1 MGSVKGT
8 SRLRTRLPRL
18 AAVWGAVVLVEMALY
33 YFFLSQP
40 YFRGFF
46 LPFAIAVLLASA
58 LDTWRV
64 LRGRRHIE
72 RRDHDR
78 RAHDRRLQNGT

>member
-1 MGSVKGT
+1 MGSVEGM

-18 AAVWGAVVLVEMALY
+18 AAVWGAAVVAETILY

-46 LPFAIAVLLASA
+46 LPFAMAVLLAST
-58 LDTWRV
+58 LETWRV
-64 LRGRRHIE
+64 LRGRRHAE

-78 RAHDRRLQNGT
+78 RAHERRLQD